1 MEKNSLDIFRID
13 GTKLDESF
21 PDLQSK
27 DYWQPIYPISNISRL

>member
-13 GTKLDESF
+13 GAKLDESF

-27 DYWQPIYPISNISRL
+27 DYW